1 MNTAVKAQS
10 CLTAKCSLMDAG
22 NLLLRLHNV
31 REPKVKCFKDA
42 LDSMLNIVQGF
53 HTVLV

>member
-31 REPKVKCFKDA
+31 IEPKVKCFKDA

>member
-10 CLTAKCSLMDAG
+10 FLTAKCSLMDAG
-22 NLLLRLHNV
+22 NLLLRLHNII
-31 REPKVKCFKDA
+31 EPKVQCFKDA
-42 LDSMLNIVQGF
+42 FDSTLNIVQGF